1 MRQVKK
7 LIAIVGLFICGEMGF
22 AQPTGSLSAK
32 GQNNK
37 NTPVSLVPVK
47 VHQKFILENPEVKA
61 RWKTEDGI
69 YTAQF
74 INPLNNVGYM
84 IVYDSLGNVLR
95 REKELENQDYPPA
108 INDFF
113 MKEYP
118 GEGYVIWSSVDSA
131 GKQMYFTDHDSHI
144 FRFDKDGR
152 LLNPA
157 KGNRGLDSLAAPA
170 PTK

>member
-1 MRQVKK
+1 ML
-7 LIAIVGLFICGEMGF
+7 LIWGGEVGL
-22 AQPTGSLSAK
+22 AQSTGSLSAK
-32 GQNNK
+32 NKTNK
-37 NTPVSLVPVK
+37 NTPVSLVPVP

-61 RWKTEDGI
+61 RWKTENGI
-69 YTAQF
+69 YTAQY
-74 INPLNNVGYM
+74 INPVNNMGYM

-95 REKELENQDYPPA
+95 REKELENQDYPPS

-131 GKQMYFTDHDSHI
+131 GNQMYFTDHDSRI
-144 FRFDKDGR
+144 FKFDKNGR

-157 KGNRGLDSLAAPA
+157 RNTRGLDSIAV
-170 PTK
+170 PTSTK